1 MEDDQVL
8 LGRIDDYIQDLFTHQ
23 DPALLQNLHDASAAG
38 LPTINVSPNQG
49 KLLYL
54 IVKIARANRALEI
67 GTLGGYSTTWIA
79 RALPQGGKVVTLEL
93 RSEHAEVARKNL
105 ARAVHGVDVDVRV
118 GPAAD
123 LLRSMIASG
132 EPPFDVVFIDA
143 DKMGYV
149 EYLTLAL
156 QLSRPGTVI
165 LADNLIRNG
174 LVLDS
179 HPTDANAQGARA
191 FNAALAA
198 HPRLESL
205 VVPLIRKTD
214 RRSLDL
220 DREVSS

>member
-1 MEDDQVL
+1 VEDHQAL
-8 LGRIDDYIQDLFTHQ
+8 LARIDDYIEDLFTHQ
-23 DPALLQNLHDASAAG
+23 DAALSQNLRDAEAAG
-38 LPTINVSPNQG
+38 LPSINVSPNQG

-54 IVKIARANRALEI
+54 LVKMTRASRALEI

-79 RALPQGGKVVTLEL
+79 RALPDGGKVVTLEL
-93 RSEHAEVARKNL
+93 RAEHAAVARKNL
-105 ARAVHGVDVDVRV
+105 ARAVHGVDIDLRV

-156 QLSRPGTVI
+156 QLSHPGTVI

-174 LVLDS
+174 LVLEQ
-179 HPTDANAQGARA
+179 HPSDQNAQGARA
-191 FNAALAA
+191 FNAALAS

-205 VVPLIRKTD
+205 VVPLVRKTID
-214 RRSLDL
+214 GLSISI
-220 DREVSS
+220 VK

>member
-1 MEDDQVL
+1 VEETRAL
-8 LGRIDDYIQDLFTHQ
+8 LARIDDYIEDLFTLQ
-23 DPALLQNLHDASAAG
+23 DPALTQNLKDADAAG
-38 LPTINVSPNQG
+38 LPSINVSPNQG

-54 IVKIARANRALEI
+54 IVKMARASRALEI

-79 RALPQGGKVVTLEL
+79 RALPAGGKVVTLEL
-93 RSEHAEVARKNL
+93 RAEHAEVARKNL
-105 ARAVHGVDVDVRV
+105 ARAVPTVDLDLRV

-143 DKMGYV
+143 DKPGYI

-165 LADNLIRNG
+165 LADNVIRDG
-174 LVLDS
+174 LVLEQ
-179 HPTDANAQGARA
+179 HPSDPNAQGAKA
-191 FNAALAA
+191 FNSAIAA

-205 VVPLIRKTD
+205 VVPLVRKKID
-214 RRSLDL
+214 GLSISI
-220 DREVSS
+220 VK